1 MVLSILA
8 WPVHDKSL
16 SLQLHRLFLQASLPA
31 KTAFYAV
38 PAMQSAPAKNSVKFA
53 FTDVMGVTV
62 SLLSIMVMTLAGN
75 FLLHLKVRASEKE
88 LALL

>member
-1 MVLSILA
+1 MGTVGGAAPDLE
-8 WPVHDKSL
+8 
-16 SLQLHRLFLQASLPA
+16 ASLPA

-38 PAMQSAPAKNSVKFA
+38 PAMQSAPAKNSAKFA